1 MSRIDQAARLVCRA
15 ELTVYACTRLVG
27 VSGLAVSTGWINFNL
42 SIALAL
48 ITRHYSLISPEPPVG
63 NQLIPVAA

>member
-1 MSRIDQAARLVCRA
+1 MQVAWL
-15 ELTVYACTRLVG
+15 
-27 VSGLAVSTGWINFNL
+27 VSGAKHAAFEYQSVNTGWSMFNP
-42 SIALAL
+42 STALAL